1 MAEEIQEEFISI
13 GKYVI
18 KLNNKILGSA
28 TNIEAAKAY
37 YKHKYNDI
45 ERYRSY
51 MHSTDK
57 QLLVLYDIDKDAI
70 IDQHDF
76 E

>member
-1 MAEEIQEEFISI
+1 MAEEIQETIISI
-13 GKYVI
+13 GNYVI
-18 KLNNKILGSA
+18 KLNDKILGSA
-28 TNIEAAKAY
+28 TNIETAKAY

-45 ERYRSY
+45 ERYRNY
-51 MHSTDK
+51 MHSIDK